1 MLLYML
7 HLIDEKTL
15 KNLTRNLY
23 PKRKTASR
31 RRRRQ
36 RPSKYTAA

>member
-15 KNLTRNLY
+15 KNFTRSLY
-23 PKRKTASR
+23 PKRKIARKR
-31 RRRRQ
+31 RRRR
-36 RPSKYTAA
+36 PSK